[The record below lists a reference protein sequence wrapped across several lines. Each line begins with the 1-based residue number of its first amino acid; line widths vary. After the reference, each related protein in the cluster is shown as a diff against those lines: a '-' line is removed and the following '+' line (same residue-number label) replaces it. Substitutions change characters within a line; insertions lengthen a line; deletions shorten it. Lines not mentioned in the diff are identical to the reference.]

1 MDEAIKSGDLPNDAK
16 IIAQILKSMGI
27 DEVQGRVIP
36 QLLEFMH
43 RYVREV
49 LEDAAIYANHAGKTG
64 LDLDDVRLAIQSR
77 VNYSFTQPPPREFLI
92 ELAHGKNAVPLPFP
106 PLHSLSSTSLPA
118 TRSTVVLPPPQLRVK
133 PLEWDW
139 PARHSSSSASSSPS
153 SASTLSVAATL
164 SPSSSLSSSTSSAPS
179 ASSPSPTSS

>member
-1 MDEAIKSGDLPNDAK
+1 MDEVVKSGDLPNDAK

-27 DEVQGRVIP
+27 DEVEGRVIP

-49 LEDAAIYANHAGKTG
+49 LEDAAIYANHAGKASV

-92 ELAHGKNAVPLPFP
+92 ELAHTKNVVPLPFP
-106 PLHSLSSTSLPA
+106 PLRSLLP
-118 TRSTVVLPPPQLRVK
+118 
-133 PLEWDW
+133 
-139 PARHSSSSASSSPS
+139 
-153 SASTLSVAATL
+153 
-164 SPSSSLSSSTSSAPS
+164 SSSTSSS
-179 ASSPSPTSS
+179 SSTSPSG